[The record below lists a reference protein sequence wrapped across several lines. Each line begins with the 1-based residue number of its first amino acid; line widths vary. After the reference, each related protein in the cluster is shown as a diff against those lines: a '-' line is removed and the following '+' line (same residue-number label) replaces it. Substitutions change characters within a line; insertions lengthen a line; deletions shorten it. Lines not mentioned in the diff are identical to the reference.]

1 MMELIRMPLFGILL
15 SIAAFEIGIFIQKK
29 TRVSLLNPLL
39 IAVLGIMG
47 LLALTGIPYE
57 AYNQGGQ
64 YIHFML
70 GPATVILAVP
80 LYRQLDLLKRNL
92 VPILGGIT
100 VGCVTAI
107 TSVIVLSRL
116 FDLEESISISMIPKS
131 VTTPIG
137 IEVSRQIGGI
147 PSVTVA
153 LIVVTGIFGAVAGP
167 TVCRLFRVKEPMA
180 VGTALGTASHALG
193 TTKAMELG
201 ETQGAMSSLSI
212 GVAGLITVFLAP
224 LLMGLLM

>member
-100 VGCVTAI
+100 IGCVTAI